1 MIYWLVYHD
10 IPSYEAKKQIIM
22 VNRKVEVYYPD
33 DMNLNLIPAHQKHLK
48 EDYVRFF
55 QGYMKDLANDKTLN
69 GQDLRV
75 ALTIISNLS
84 YDNKFTLSHR
94 QLAEQVGI
102 QRPNVTKTVNKLV
115 KKGYLQIIGKQGQQ
129 NVYMFNPSVAFKSR
143 AKNLKE
149 LKYAWDHET
158 LPNTQK
164 YPIDLDTDLEAD
176 LEDKLDDKVE
186 QLSKEFDIPQRKV
199 RQMILSLVNQ
209 TLSSSDEDVELPY

>member
-1 MIYWLVYHD
+1 
-10 IPSYEAKKQIIM
+10 M

-33 DMNLNLIPAHQKHLK
+33 SMNLNLIPAHQKHLK

-55 QGYMKDLANDKTLN
+55 QGYMKDLANDKTLD

-75 ALTIISNLS
+75 TLTIISNLS
-84 YDNKFTLSHR
+84 YDNKFSLSHR

-115 KKGYLQIIGKQGQQ
+115 RKGYLQIIGKQGQQ
-129 NVYMFNPSVAFKSR
+129 NIYMFNPSVAFKSR

-149 LKYAWDHET
+149 LKHAWDKQI

-164 YPIDLDTDLEAD
+164 LPIDLNTDLELD
-176 LEDKLDDKVE
+176 LEDKLDDKVKE
-186 QLSKEFDIPQRKV
+186 LSDQFGVPQSKV
-199 RQMILSLVNQ
+199 KHIILSLVNEALENKTEESYQ
-209 TLSSSDEDVELPY
+209 VPY